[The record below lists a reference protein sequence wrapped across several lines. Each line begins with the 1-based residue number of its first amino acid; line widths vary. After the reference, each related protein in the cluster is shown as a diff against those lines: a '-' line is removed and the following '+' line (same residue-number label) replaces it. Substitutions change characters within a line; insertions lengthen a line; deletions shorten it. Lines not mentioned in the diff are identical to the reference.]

1 MSKILQIWFGDPN
14 LDTFNLDLGIFDI
27 GNIMAVAGIIG
38 SQLKILQADPL
49 FFPSLINIEEINQQ
63 HCSFPVENV
72 L

>member
-1 MSKILQIWFGDPN
+1 
-14 LDTFNLDLGIFDI
+14 
-27 GNIMAVAGIIG
+27 MAVAGIIG